1 MDLEIAVVGVGLA
14 GKQTFELTS
23 SRLGA

>member
-1 MDLEIAVVGVGLA
+1 MDLEIAVVGVGLT